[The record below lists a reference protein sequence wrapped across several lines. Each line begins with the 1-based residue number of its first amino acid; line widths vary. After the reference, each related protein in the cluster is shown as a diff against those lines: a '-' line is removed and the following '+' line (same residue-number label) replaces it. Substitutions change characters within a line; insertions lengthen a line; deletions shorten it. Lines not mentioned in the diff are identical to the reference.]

1 MTQESKKLS
10 LLSSQFWNGLGFF
23 VWVQLL
29 ASNSVVSSL
38 KRKFLSKQKNNLKSS
53 SSLSLLIFDAP
64 IHSNANNLSFLFI
77 HQISDD
83 KQEELVHLFFFVMGV
98 SLENPIHRMTISYSS
113 NADCSNANCSN
124 GIRGIFLE
132 NVLAA
137 H

>member
-83 KQEELVHLFFFVMGV
+83 KQEELVHLFFLYF
-98 SLENPIHRMTISYSS
+98 
-113 NADCSNANCSN
+113 
-124 GIRGIFLE
+124 
-132 NVLAA
+132 
-137 H
+137 